1 MSPPSGV
8 IGAQKRRAATRAC
21 GPHMQVVYMPNVDS
35 LAIDS

>member
-1 MSPPSGV
+1 MSHPSGA

-21 GPHMQVVYMPNVDS
+21 GPHMEVVYIPNVDS